1 MLATQTDRSGNEGNA
16 MGKLMK
22 RIRQKLCRHTK
33 LEFSAWRHE
42 DGKWFLY
49 GTCIYCGAKLR
60 GVSFADKCAKDL
72 KDIMDREG

>member
-1 MLATQTDRSGNEGNA
+1 
-16 MGKLMK
+16 MGKLMM

-42 DGKWFLY
+42 DGMWFLY

-60 GVSFADKCAKDL
+60 GIGFTDKCAEDL
-72 KDIMDREG
+72 KNIMEREGYE